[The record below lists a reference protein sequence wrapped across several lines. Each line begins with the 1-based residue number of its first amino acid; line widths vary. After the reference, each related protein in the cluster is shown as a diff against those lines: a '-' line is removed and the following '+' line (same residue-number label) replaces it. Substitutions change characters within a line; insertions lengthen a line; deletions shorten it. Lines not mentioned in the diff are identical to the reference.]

1 MFCNRPSG
9 TKIWRSGNNFES
21 FEEIEGKLGFICRTI
36 HAQRVINRHA
46 ADINPS
52 GISDQPSGCNFTHH
66 DKYTSTRA
74 NIQITFCYGHYCY
87 GQFGRKLYILYKEAF
102 DFESSYDSCIF
113 DLAKKFLKNKY
124 FKPRFF

>member
-1 MFCNRPSG
+1 MFYNRPNG
-9 TKIWRSGNNFES
+9 AKNWRSGNNFES

-66 DKYTSTRA
+66 DKYTSTRG
-74 NIQITFCYGHYCY
+74 NTQI
-87 GQFGRKLYILYKEAF
+87 
-102 DFESSYDSCIF
+102 IF
-113 DLAKKFLKNKY
+113 YSMLKSDRPKSDTFLKFSRN
-124 FKPRFF
+124 FV